1 MAEET
6 VTLVVQVNGKVRDRL
21 EVDPSIGEEE
31 ATALALASS
40 RIVQEL
46 DGRAP
51 RRVVARPPRLVNV
64 VV

>member
-1 MAEET
+1 

-21 EVDPSIGEEE
+21 EVDPAIDEEG
-31 ATALALASS
+31 ARAAALASPK
-40 RIVQEL
+40 VQEVL
-46 DGRAP
+46 DGGEP